1 MFERVLYATDFS
13 QYAQKIMDCLGE
25 IPGIKEIIVLHVIDT
40 KRIAYGEENESVL
53 IKKAELVLQEQKKR
67 LESIGK
73 TVKTEVKVGIPSR
86 EILRTADEESPSLV
100 VMGARGMGLIKD
112 ILIGSVSS
120 DVLRYGRTNLL
131 IMRHKV
137 FEQYVREAFEK
148 YDCMCLGV
156 PPVDLITRDLKG
168 AVFEKYCDRI
178 FSKVLY
184 PTDFSKSA
192 EQTISILNQIPNMD
206 KIILMHAVDKGE
218 TKEELDTFVKEAGKK
233 LKGIQK
239 HLTDAGLNV
248 EYHVHIGNPAHE
260 INKVA
265 EEEEV
270 SLIAIGT
277 RGKGLIEEI
286 RLGSTAENVVRY
298 GKRPVLVLRT

>member
-13 QYAQKIMDCLGE
+13 EYAQKITECLGE

-40 KRIAYGEENESVL
+40 KRIAYGEERESVL
-53 IKKAELVLQEQKKR
+53 IKKAELTLQEQKKR

-73 TVKTEVKVGIPSR
+73 TIKTKVKVGIPSR

-100 VMGARGMGLIKD
+100 VMGARGVSLIKD
-112 ILIGSVSS
+112 ILLGSVSS
-120 DVLRYGRTNLL
+120 DVLRYGKTNLL

-137 FEQYVREAFEK
+137 ADQLERGAFE
-148 YDCMCLGV
+148 
-156 PPVDLITRDLKG
+156 T
-168 AVFEKYCDRI
+168 YCNRI

-184 PTDFSKSA
+184 PIDFSKSA
-192 EQTISILNQIPNMD
+192 EQTLSILRQIPNTG
-206 KIILMHAVDKGE
+206 KIILVHAVDKGE

-233 LKGIQK
+233 LRNTQER
-239 HLTDAGLNV
+239 LTDAGFNV
-248 EYHVHIGNPAHE
+248 EYHVHIGNPAQE
-260 INKVA
+260 INSVA
-265 EEEEV
+265 EEEDV

-286 RLGSTAENVVRY
+286 RLGSTSENLVRNA
-298 GKRPVLVLRT
+298 KRPVLVIKQV